1 MRVNIF
7 GRAITVTVE
16 NNKRS
21 KDELR
26 TDLLMLRAKLKQ
38 LEDDREKVVNGSVK
52 CKEIGKAMFQVMMKI
67 NATKSLLK

>member
-1 MRVNIF
+1 MSVNIF

-26 TDLLMLRAKLKQ
+26 TDLLMPLP
-38 LEDDREKVVNGSVK
+38 S
-52 CKEIGKAMFQVMMKI
+52 I
-67 NATKSLLK
+67 TK